1 MDYEKLN
8 NKKNNSRTS
17 KKNRNNKLLDSVS
30 ICVLQ
35 LKLALGFRRV

>member
-17 KKNRNNKLLDSVS
+17 KKNRNNKLLDLVP